1 MKLKKVIAT
10 GASLV
15 ALGLA
20 LTACG
25 SNSSKSGLAD
35 KQVLNWSYASE
46 LPSMDLST
54 ATDTISFDQLNSTME
69 GIYRIGKI

>member
-1 MKLKKVIAT
+1 MKFKKVIAT

-46 LPSMDLST
+46 LP
-54 ATDTISFDQLNSTME
+54 
-69 GIYRIGKI
+69 